1 MGSCER
7 LCLRWNDFESNIK
20 HGFSELRQEED
31 FFDVTLACGSQ
42 QIKAHKVILSAC
54 SPFFRSI
61 IKSIPH
67 AHPLLYLR
75 GIQFAHLESLLC
87 FMYNG
92 EVNVTQEDLNNF
104 LAVAEELKIKGLTQG
119 GGNSGGPAGGEDVL
133 DLKPDLNS
141 PSLKRSRLSKAS
153 SSPGLLHAGNNGP
166 RSVRKRALEE
176 LEEEDDDIQEVP
188 PSSLASRLKSEP
200 KDVSAVSASSSGPP
214 GISSSSVSTGH
225 HPPSS
230 SSSSHPSSSASGPP
244 GGGGGSTMVVTP
256 DVALSHHEDLSED
269 PYAAEEDNYE
279 DYGNYGSESGE
290 MGNYS
295 EAGLAP
301 TAVAGPSGG
310 GPADGNK
317 GGRGGGGGIF
327 SIEDLDREILKLTV
341 HIGQSQY
348 SCLECGHFSHQS
360 SDLRKHIESRH
371 LHFEMSCPICPQI
384 SYTRHQWQRHMRTN
398 HPNKYKDFLK
408 NNKLSSWLPIR
419 HR

>member
-317 GGRGGGGGIF
+317 GILQSLLDSHIRLVVREGGDNLGGVSSAGTGWRGRREYECIICGKRLGCQVTNARNHVEAKHVSTQGYYCAFCGKIYKTKNTLASHI
-327 SIEDLDREILKLTV
+327 SI
-341 HIGQSQY
+341 
-348 SCLECGHFSHQS
+348 
-360 SDLRKHIESRH
+360 KHR
-371 LHFEMSCPICPQI
+371 
-384 SYTRHQWQRHMRTN
+384 
-398 HPNKYKDFLK
+398 
-408 NNKLSSWLPIR
+408 IR
-419 HR
+419 S